1 MVDSGTEVYY
11 HKFHSEI
18 NQFHPLNFFSDIAYT
33 EFIQDNNTCSSTGV
47 NTVGIIR
54 APHGEGK
61 ETIVLV
67 TPYNSGKIELSDAL
81 SLGLGYSIFS
91 LLSKVTWLAKDIVW
105 LAAESRYGEYASVSA
120 WLRDYHNH
128 FFFRSSGKLH
138 VDTCL
143 ADHVHHERHDSQVR
157 GRKFDVF
164 RHAGTMAA
172 ALVFKIVDKQ
182 EEAEKDTLSI
192 HAESSNGQMPNL
204 DLINIVH
211 YLAVHGQGLR
221 VKVETP
227 FSLLHS
233 AWLRVVGEMLE
244 WVSIMAG
251 NLNPQWRFGISASD
265 YVDGTATLASSM
277 YHQALGV
284 PTSSHG
290 AFRDYQIDAI
300 TLEISP
306 MISLKNELAHSTFLL
321 RGADQLIEGIVRSV
335 NNLLEKFHQSFFLYF
350 LTSPNKFVSVGVYMI
365 GFALLVLPL
374 PVLAA
379 ALYSGIKLGNRDKG
393 NQTPSINS
401 HSDMGLDVRSWRWL
415 HAAKVVLV
423 VHLWGVIVLLLPHLI
438 NQLPQRTSETSMLTW
453 TVVSIFIL
461 VILYQISGAPHSH
474 SGNVTPTQYQS
485 ADWAIL
491 KAVTVASAAIGLGLM
506 SIINFAAAQIGA
518 MLLVPMC
525 LIVHPLKHMG
535 HMKVLKAVLLLT
547 CNLALA
553 ILGFPPAALLILK
566 VSSEGLGGRSLGDFW
581 DWMESLWA
589 WNSATY
595 LYLVLVHL
603 PCWVLCI
610 HILLHPL

>member
-1 MVDSGTEVYY
+1 MSRSGQPPDLKKYTDKKLQRFLSFLILPILAKNTYISENALMPVSANPMFSGQDVLEANKMV
-11 HKFHSEI
+11 
-18 NQFHPLNFFSDIAYT
+18 
-33 EFIQDNNTCSSTGV
+33 
-47 NTVGIIR
+47 
-54 APHGEGK
+54 K
-61 ETIVLV
+61 EL
-67 TPYNSGKIELSDAL
+67 
-81 SLGLGYSIFS
+81 LGL
-91 LLSKVTWLAKDIVW
+91 
-105 LAAESRYGEYASVSA
+105 
-120 WLRDYHNH
+120 
-128 FFFRSSGKLH
+128 
-138 VDTCL
+138 
-143 ADHVHHERHDSQVR
+143 
-157 GRKFDVF
+157 
-164 RHAGTMAA
+164 
-172 ALVFKIVDKQ
+172 
-182 EEAEKDTLSI
+182 
-192 HAESSNGQMPNL
+192 
-204 DLINIVH
+204 
-211 YLAVHGQGLR
+211 
-221 VKVETP
+221 
-227 FSLLHS
+227 
-233 AWLRVVGEMLE
+233 
-244 WVSIMAG
+244 
-251 NLNPQWRFGISASD
+251 RFGS
-265 YVDGTATLASSM
+265 
-277 YHQALGV
+277 
-284 PTSSHG
+284 
-290 AFRDYQIDAI
+290 
-300 TLEISP
+300 E
-306 MISLKNELAHSTFLL
+306 EL
-321 RGADQLIEGIVRSV
+321 RMLIEGIVRSV

-379 ALYSGIKLGNRDKG
+379 ALYSGIKLGNTDKG

-566 VSSEGLGGRSLGDFW
+566 VSSEGLGGRNLGDFW

-603 PCWVLCI
+603 RCWVLCI

>member
-1 MVDSGTEVYY
+1 MPGSANPMSSGQDVLEANRMVKEILRLGFGSEELRMEIPRLIARHMIDSG
-11 HKFHSEI
+11 
-18 NQFHPLNFFSDIAYT
+18 A
-33 EFIQDNNTCSSTGV
+33 EFIHDNNSCSSTGV
-47 NTVGIIR
+47 NSVGIIR
-54 APHGEGK
+54 APRGEGK

-164 RHAGTMAA
+164 RRAGTMAA

-192 HAESSNGQMPNL
+192 HAESSNEQMPNL

-211 YLAVHGQGLR
+211 YLEVPRQGLR
-221 VKVETP
+221 VKVETA

-251 NLNPQWRFGISASD
+251 NLNPHWRFGIPAAD
-265 YVDGTATLASSM
+265 YVEGTATLASSM
-277 YHQALGV
+277 YYEALGV
-284 PTSSHG
+284 PTGSHG
-290 AFRDYQIDAI
+290 ALRDYQIDAI

-306 MISLKNELAHSTFLL
+306 KISLKNELAHSTFLL
-321 RGADQLIEGIVRSV
+321 RGGRLIEGVVLSV
-335 NNLLEKFHQSFFLYF
+335 NNLLEKFHQSFLLYF
-350 LTSPNKFVSVGVYMI
+350 LTSSNKLVSVYMI

-379 ALYSGIKLGNRDKG
+379 ALYRSGQPPDLKKYTDKKLQRFLSFLILPILAKNTYISENALMPVSANPMFSG
-393 NQTPSINS
+393 Q
-401 HSDMGLDVRSWRWL
+401 DVL
-415 HAAKVVLV
+415 EANKMVKEL
-423 VHLWGVIVLLLPHLI
+423 
-438 NQLPQRTSETSMLTW
+438 
-453 TVVSIFIL
+453 
-461 VILYQISGAPHSH
+461 
-474 SGNVTPTQYQS
+474 
-485 ADWAIL
+485 
-491 KAVTVASAAIGLGLM
+491 LGLRFGSEELRM
-506 SIINFAAAQIGA
+506 YVS
-518 MLLVPMC
+518 LL
-525 LIVHPLKHMG
+525 
-535 HMKVLKAVLLLT
+535 
-547 CNLALA
+547 
-553 ILGFPPAALLILK
+553 
-566 VSSEGLGGRSLGDFW
+566 R
-581 DWMESLWA
+581 
-589 WNSATY
+589 
-595 LYLVLVHL
+595 LV
-603 PCWVLCI
+603 
-610 HILLHPL
+610 